1 MSFKKIVYLF
11 VGLIQMYQHEP
22 LVAVIVYEWYI
33 IYLFLPMNHFGGVI
47 VSVLIS
53 SAVDRGV
60 YGLRSS
66 QAKAYAPSP
75 LSTQL
80 YVIRSNNWLAQ
91 NKDNVEQHVFL
102 RTVVSVS

>member
-1 MSFKKIVYLF
+1 
-11 VGLIQMYQHEP
+11 MYQHEP

-33 IYLFLPMNHFGGVI
+33 IYLFLPMNHIGGVI

-66 QAKAYAPSP
+66 QDKAYTIGICSFSAKHAALCSKEQ
-75 LSTQL
+75 QL
-80 YVIRSNNWLAQ
+80 VGS
-91 NKDNVEQHVFL
+91 K
-102 RTVVSVS
+102 